1 MDNKNKN
8 NVNSIPQ
15 NEDFVKSI
23 KSNLTSLADA
33 IAEMKYQESY
43 LPILTLKECIQYF
56 KDESQKI
63 ASTVV
68 AEGFVLSIKKNY
80 DPRNENDRFIVIQAL
95 LNANQKPIVVNG
107 ETVSRTL
114 HTKTIDE
121 ALIRAMDGN
130 ETRVFSK

>member
-1 MDNKNKN
+1 MDNKYNTN
-8 NVNSIPQ
+8 GIPQ

-23 KSNLTSLADA
+23 KSNLTFLADA

-63 ASTVV
+63 ASTAV